1 MYNIYIYIQY
11 INIYTVYIYTYCT
24 YIYMYIG
31 QHPVPM
37 VNIGEHGNSR
47 AGGSGC
53 SFVQFWDFIGIDPHS

>member
-1 MYNIYIYIQY
+1 
-11 INIYTVYIYTYCT
+11 
-24 YIYMYIG
+24 MYIG
-31 QHPVPM
+31 QRPVPM

>member
-1 MYNIYIYIQY
+1 
-11 INIYTVYIYTYCT
+11 
-24 YIYMYIG
+24 MYIG

-37 VNIGEHGNSR
+37 VNIGGHGNSR